1 MAMRK
6 KNKIE
11 AKTSMLIITATD
23 AETTFFNQLRKDC
36 RYSNLTVLKGS
47 SQNLSKLVNE
57 TSSLKIKG
65 KYSAAWCVFGLDEVS
80 STIEDVA
87 RMEEEAAKKKVGLL
101 YFDPS
106 FDLYF
111 ALFAGEL
118 KKIASKTDLENI
130 CKKAYPGYELE
141 QRYFLT
147 DGININFKIY
157 PRLAVADENARLYN
171 QMCEDET
178 GFSAS
183 SLPLFFD
190 SLKAVCGKADM
201 SQARNRF

>member
-11 AKTSMLIITATD
+11 AKSSMLILAVTD
-23 AETTFFNQLRKDC
+23 AETTFFNQLRKDL
-36 RYSNLTVLKGS
+36 RYSNLTVLKS
-47 SQNLSKLVNE
+47 RSNTLDKLLTE
-57 TSSLKIKG
+57 AGQMRTKG
-65 KYSAAWCVFGLDEVS
+65 KYSSVWCIFGLDEVNAK
-80 STIEDVA
+80 IEDVA
-87 RMEEEAAKKKVGLL
+87 RAEESAAKKGVNML

-111 ALFAGEL
+111 ALFAEDL
-118 KKIASKTDLENI
+118 KKIQSKEELKTIVE
-130 CKKAYPGYELE
+130 KAYPGFELS

-147 DGININFKIY
+147 DGLNLNFKIY
-157 PRLAVADENARLYN
+157 PRLAAADLNARTYN
-171 QMCEDET
+171 EMCLDET
-178 GFSAS
+178 GFNAT

-190 SLKAVCGKADM
+190 SLKEVCGKADM